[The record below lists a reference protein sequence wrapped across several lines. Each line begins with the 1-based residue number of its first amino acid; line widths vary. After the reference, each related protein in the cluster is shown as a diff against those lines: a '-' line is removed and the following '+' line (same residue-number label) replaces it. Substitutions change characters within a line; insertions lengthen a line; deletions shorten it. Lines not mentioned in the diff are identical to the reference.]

1 MGCGSSGRELN
12 VAEKQMNNYTS
23 IYDFKLLALNGKD
36 TINLGDFKG
45 KYMLFVNV
53 ASKCGYTPQYE
64 GLQAL
69 YEARKDSLIIVGL
82 PCNQFGLQE
91 PGNSAEIDSFC
102 RLNYGVTFPLTE
114 KVDVKGEN
122 QHPLYKWLTNKDF
135 NGLDNFEV
143 DWNFN
148 KFLVAPDGRLLA
160 RFSSKVQPESEEIAN
175 YLK

>member
-1 MGCGSSGRELN
+1 
-12 VAEKQMNNYTS
+12 MNNYTS